1 MTWSPSTKVMS
12 LTSPLAMY
20 SFICDA
26 LISSPP
32 PELIR
37 NCMAM
42 STPTTATTI
51 QISGPLK
58 MRFTDFSQRRTWV
71 NERRYLYRRQCQ
83 VSQVTSHRATRTG
96 LVR

>member
-1 MTWSPSTKVMS
+1 MTWSPSTKVTS
-12 LTSPLAMY
+12 LTSPLEMY
-20 SFICDA
+20 SCICEA

-51 QISGPLK
+51 QMSGPLK
-58 MRFTDFSQRRTWV
+58 MRFTDFSQ
-71 NERRYLYRRQCQ
+71 L
-83 VSQVTSHRATRTG
+83 RAR
-96 LVR
+96 